1 MRNRTAKRCFEKAGS
16 EVWGGAMLRKDKLKG
31 NAMKTRNVLL
41 LILVLLAAFFVFGH
55 IRDVNQS
62 SLEISELTET
72 EEDPALTEA
81 RERMISEDLRKR
93 DIIDEQ
99 VLEVMGKVQRHK
111 FVAKSLWNQ
120 AYADH
125 PLPIGEGQTIS
136 QPYIVALMT
145 QSLQLRG
152 DEKVL
157 EIGTGS
163 GYQAAVLAEIVDEVY
178 TVEIIE
184 PLAKKAEK
192 AIGSLHYTNIKVKN
206 ADGYFG
212 WEEYAPFDAVIVT
225 CAANHIPPLLIDQLK
240 DGGRLIIP
248 LGSTRHYQTLTLVK
262 KKGESLETNYVTG
275 VVFVPMTGEAMK

>member
-1 MRNRTAKRCFEKAGS
+1 
-16 EVWGGAMLRKDKLKG
+16 MLREAKLKES
-31 NAMKTRNVLL
+31 AMKTRNVLL
-41 LILVLLAAFFVFGH
+41 LILILLAALFVFEH
-55 IRDVNQS
+55 IRYMNQS
-62 SLEISELTET
+62 ALEISEPTEA

-81 RERMISEDLRKR
+81 RERMVSEDLRKR
-93 DIIDEQ
+93 DITDEQ
-99 VLEVMGKVQRHK
+99 VLEVMGTVQRHK

-178 TVEIIE
+178 TVEIVGS
-184 PLAKKAEK
+184 LAKKAEK
-192 AIGSLHYTNIKVKN
+192 AINDLNYTDIKVRN
-206 ADGYFG
+206 GDGYFG
-212 WEEYAPFDAVIVT
+212 WEEYAPFDAIIVT

-240 DGGRLIIP
+240 DDGRLIIP